1 MSSQQFQETYLK
13 IFETSEKLLK
23 FLQEYRKGKLTEGDN
38 TQGLES
44 VERTIK
50 SVITGLSEQKYEVA
64 IVAPMKAGKST
75 FLNAIIG
82 ADILASESAACTI
95 CRTDVRHIKADET
108 PCLVEYHEDARRPS
122 VIAEG
127 DAHKIQEKFL
137 QRTREIR
144 SQSGKIPTRFE
155 ILYPIEAIQNL
166 PALSGFTLIDTPGP
180 NEWKSMSVDTVA
192 LKQVSLEALRT
203 CKAVLFILNYRS
215 FKDRAV
221 DELFQ
226 SITENRT
233 ELLANNQSRIFFILN
248 QIDLKSEKDP
258 EISATV
264 GLLKKDLAGFGFPD
278 PMVFPVSALQGLL
291 AKMINRGTATEEQ
304 IKDFKRFFSARY
316 ARENEEGDMI
326 IPSPKRIALQAIRDS
341 GILEVQEAVFQ
352 TVVQTSGWILLSDS
366 LSVLQGS
373 AGALEDTLHTQ
384 IAGWEMEINSL
395 RKKIEEYQR
404 RAGNAK
410 EKVDSVRRSID
421 KQKDILLGGFS
432 AGVDAFTEA
441 AKEKIDEEI
450 NNIAQSRS
458 GEQRAK
464 KQSPRTQSHWNSEY
478 ENPFQV
484 FFQIGTEMVGSF
496 LEQIPVVGKALSKT
510 FKVASPLLDNFRTS
524 VPQVLTTEPQTSF
537 NPYIIRCNSQSE
549 AAKAREI
556 INGFC
561 SPHLQSWWL
570 DTQDRLI
577 RQGTTIREEL
587 VKVIQDDIQVISDEL
602 SEYLGDAL
610 QVEININTIQF
621 PSFEFK
627 GIDAQVKHQQE
638 VFQRSRRER
647 KRESRCC
654 QSDRV
659 YNVDVPVTETR
670 SFYEID
676 LKDTAIK
683 IKAKLDEQ
691 SAMNKVLLERVIKKQ
706 VDEDFRKA
714 EKQIFDYIEKFQ
726 TEFDRLLSKRVQYES
741 EAPQLIEALKQ
752 YDRDLQIHLQA
763 LQSLKNSLMDWK
775 PE

>member
-1 MSSQQFQETYLK
+1 MSSQQFQETYIN
-13 IFETSEKLLK
+13 IFQISKNLLK
-23 FLQEYRKGKLTEGDN
+23 FLQEYRKGKLSEGDN
-38 TQGLES
+38 TRGLES
-44 VERTIK
+44 VEKTIQ

-95 CRTDVRHIKADET
+95 CRTDVRHIKADEK
-108 PCLVEYHEDARRPS
+108 PRLLEYHDGERKPL

-127 DAHKIQEKFL
+127 NAHEIQEKFL
-137 QRTREIR
+137 KRTREVR
-144 SQSGKIPTRFE
+144 SQSGNLPTRFE

-215 FKDRAV
+215 FKDKAV

-226 SITENRT
+226 SITENRQ

-258 EISATV
+258 EISETV
-264 GLLKKDLAGFGFPD
+264 DLLKKDLTGFGFPD
-278 PMVFPVSALQGLL
+278 PVVFPVSALQGLL

-304 IKDFKRFFSARY
+304 IKDFKKFFSARY

-341 GILEVQEAVFQ
+341 GILEIQEAVFS
-352 TVVQTSGWILLSDS
+352 TVVQTSGWILLNDS
-366 LSVLQGS
+366 LSVLSGS
-373 AGALEDTLHTQ
+373 AKAIEDTLNTQ
-384 IAGWEMEINSL
+384 IAGWEMEIDSL
-395 RKKIEEYQR
+395 RNKIEEYQH
-404 RAGNAK
+404 RAKTAK

-421 KQKDILLGGFS
+421 RQKDILLEGFS
-432 AGVDAFTEA
+432 AGVDAFTEG

-458 GEQRAK
+458 EEQLAK
-464 KQSPRTQSHWNSEY
+464 KQLSRTQSRWNSED
-478 ENPFQV
+478 ENIFNSL
-484 FFQIGTEMVGSF
+484 FKIGTDIVGDF
-496 LEQIPVVGKALSKT
+496 LELIPVVGKTLSKT
-510 FKVASPLLDNFRTS
+510 FKVASPLLDNLRTS
-524 VPQVLTTEPQTSF
+524 TPQVFTTQYHESF
-537 NPYIIRCNSQSE
+537 NPYIIRCNSQTE
-549 AAKAREI
+549 AEKVREV
-556 INGFC
+556 INDFC

-621 PSFEFK
+621 PSFEFE

-638 VFQRSRRER
+638 VFQRSRREQ

-654 QSDRV
+654 KSDRV
-659 YNVDVPVTETR
+659 YDVDVPVTETR

-691 SAMNKVLLERVIKKQ
+691 SAMNKALLERVIKKQ

-714 EKQIFDYIEKFQ
+714 EKQILDYIEKFQ

-741 EAPQLIEALKQ
+741 EAPQVIEALKQ